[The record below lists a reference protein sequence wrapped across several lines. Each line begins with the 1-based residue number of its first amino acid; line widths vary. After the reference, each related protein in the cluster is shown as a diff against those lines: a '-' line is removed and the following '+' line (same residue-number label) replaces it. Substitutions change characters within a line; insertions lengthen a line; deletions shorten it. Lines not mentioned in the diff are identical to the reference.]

1 MRSMK
6 IALVA
11 IALIISATALAMPL
25 LVKTPAVKTDQTS
38 GHAH

>member
-1 MRSMK
+1 MK

-11 IALIISATALAMPL
+11 IALIISATALAMQL